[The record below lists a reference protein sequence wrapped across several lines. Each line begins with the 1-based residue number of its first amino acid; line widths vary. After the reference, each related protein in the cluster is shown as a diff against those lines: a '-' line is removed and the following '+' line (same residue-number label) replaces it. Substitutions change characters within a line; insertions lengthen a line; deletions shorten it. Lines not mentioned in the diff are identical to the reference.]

1 MKKNILAIT
10 FLALGVFTT
19 AQTSKEVK
27 IVELLETMGSTQAMK
42 TSFEYMINYYKQ
54 NNPQI
59 SSEYW
64 DNSLKHV
71 DYNELV
77 QKLVPVYSKHFTE
90 QEIVDLLNFYNTST
104 GKKMIDKM
112 PVILQESMEIG
123 RKWGLELAQ
132 KIEEEISVSTKSEY
146 TSPPPPMNSKQIE

>member
-1 MKKNILAIT
+1 MKKNILAIA
-10 FLALGVFTT
+10 FLVFGVFTN
-19 AQTSKEVK
+19 AQSSKDVK
-27 IVELLETMGSTQAMK
+27 IAELLETMGSTHAMK

-90 QEIVDLLNFYNTST
+90 QEIVDLLKFYNTST
-104 GKKMIDKM
+104 GKKMIEKT
-112 PVILQESMEIG
+112 PTILEESMEIG
-123 RKWGLELAQ
+123 RKWGIELAQ
-132 KIEEEISVSTKSEY
+132 KIEKEIPVSTKSEY
-146 TSPPPPMNSKQIE
+146 SSPPPPMNTK

>member
-1 MKKNILAIT
+1 MKKNILAIA
-10 FLALGVFTT
+10 FLVLGVFTN
-19 AQTSKEVK
+19 AQSSKDVK
-27 IVELLETMGSTQAMK
+27 IAELLETMGSTQAMK

-64 DNSLKHV
+64 DNASKHV
-71 DYNELV
+71 DYDELV
-77 QKLVPVYSKHFTE
+77 QKLIPIYSKHFTE

-123 RKWGLELAQ
+123 RKWGIELAQ
-132 KIEEEISVSTKSEY
+132 KIEKEIPVTT
-146 TSPPPPMNSKQIE
+146 TSPPSPMHSK

>member
-59 SSEYW
+59 SSQYW

-104 GKKMIDKM
+104 GKKMIEKM
-112 PVILQESMEIG
+112 PAILEESMEIG
-123 RKWGLELAQ
+123 RKWGIELAQ
-132 KIEEEISVSTKSEY
+132 KIEKEIPVSTKSEN
-146 TSPPPPMNSKQIE
+146 TSPPPPMNTI

>member
-1 MKKNILAIT
+1 MKKNILAIA
-10 FLALGVFTT
+10 FLVFGVFTN
-19 AQTSKEVK
+19 AQSSKDVK
-27 IVELLETMGSTQAMK
+27 IAELLETMGSTHAMK

-90 QEIVDLLNFYNTST
+90 QEIVDLLKFYNTST
-104 GKKMIDKM
+104 GKKMIEKT
-112 PVILQESMEIG
+112 PTILEESMEIG
-123 RKWGLELAQ
+123 RKWGIELAQ

-146 TSPPPPMNSKQIE
+146 SSPPPPMNTK

>member
-10 FLALGVFTT
+10 FLAFGVFTN
-19 AQTSKEVK
+19 AQTSKDVK

-59 SSEYW
+59 SSQYW

-104 GKKMIDKM
+104 GKKIIEKM
-112 PVILQESMEIG
+112 PAILEESMEIG
-123 RKWGLELAQ
+123 RKWGIELAQ
-132 KIEEEISVSTKSEY
+132 KIEEEISVSTKREY
-146 TSPPPPMNSKQIE
+146 SSPPPPAHSK

>member
-1 MKKNILAIT
+1 MKKNILAIA
-10 FLALGVFTT
+10 FLVFGVFTN
-19 AQTSKEVK
+19 AQSSKDVK
-27 IVELLETMGSTQAMK
+27 IAELLETMGSTQAMK

-104 GKKMIDKM
+104 GKKMIEKM
-112 PVILQESMEIG
+112 PAILEESMEIG
-123 RKWGLELAQ
+123 RKWGIELAQ

-146 TSPPPPMNSKQIE
+146 SSPPPPMNTK

>member
-10 FLALGVFTT
+10 FLALGVLTN
-19 AQTSKEVK
+19 AQSSKELK
-27 IVELLETMGSTQAMK
+27 IAELLETMGSTQAMK

-90 QEIVDLLNFYNTST
+90 QEIVDLLKFYNTST
-104 GKKMIDKM
+104 GKKMIEKT
-112 PVILQESMEIG
+112 PTILEESMEIG
-123 RKWGLELAQ
+123 
-132 KIEEEISVSTKSEY
+132 KI
-146 TSPPPPMNSKQIE
+146 PRHH

>member
-1 MKKNILAIT
+1 MKKNILAIA
-10 FLALGVFTT
+10 FLVFGVFTN
-19 AQTSKEVK
+19 AQSSKDVK
-27 IVELLETMGSTQAMK
+27 IAELLETMGSTQAMK

-64 DNSLKHV
+64 DNASKHV
-71 DYNELV
+71 DYDELV
-77 QKLVPVYSKHFTE
+77 QKLIPVYSKHFTE

-123 RKWGLELAQ
+123 RKWGIELAQ
-132 KIEEEISVSTKSEY
+132 KIEKEIPVST
-146 TSPPPPMNSKQIE
+146 TSPPSPMHSK